1 MTPLENLYVIYFT
14 ESLFCNVIRP
24 CAALFNIT
32 QISEE
37 EVLNIINY
45 GIIDD
50 CEKVLVLRGK
60 SLEKLKY
67 LTDKG
72 D

>member
-1 MTPLENLYVIYFT
+1 MTSLENLYRIDFT
-14 ESLFCNVIRP
+14 EDLFCNVVRP
-24 CAALFNIT
+24 CTALFNIT

-37 EVLNIINY
+37 EVLNIINH

-67 LTDKG
+67 LIDKG